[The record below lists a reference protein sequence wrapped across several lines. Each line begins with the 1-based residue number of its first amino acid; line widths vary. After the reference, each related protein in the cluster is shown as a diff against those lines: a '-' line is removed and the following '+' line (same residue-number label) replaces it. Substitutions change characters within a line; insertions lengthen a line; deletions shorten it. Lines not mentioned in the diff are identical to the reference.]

1 MKVYPLPVTGEVIL
15 AGQTFK
21 VDAPVISHKQFPFWD
36 ATAEYCFNTETSRAS
51 QCLPAGPGK
60 QFPYGKLPRPYTRRY
75 STRPALR
82 AYRTGWPPLAA
93 AQAAITQFVLHHDG
107 CTSADMCWSV
117 LQNERGLSC
126 HFLVDNN
133 GVIFQTIDLA
143 LMAYHAAEFNPR
155 SIGVEFCNRGD
166 ARKYGDTYDNGKHGG
181 GRDKVNCVI
190 NGYKYYA
197 FTYTKAQL
205 ESFTRLARELRRIL
219 PNLPVEF
226 PQKAPGEQAWETLPR
241 GAAFSFRGYIG
252 HYHLTGQ
259 KWDPGPFDFKAF
271 CRGLRGQFS
280 LPMYTTPSAQD
291 PRDKAPKVPEALD
304 ELDAA
309 CSKLYAANELRAD
322 GGFFP
327 VSPWG
332 EHRLWHGGIHIVGA
346 AGAPVFAQFP
356 GRVVAARMGGKSA
369 AGSTNF
375 VLIRHDLALG
385 DKTVRFFVLYMHLQ
399 DELVDSKPA
408 PPWMNNKGW
417 QEWRSK
423 GGRPGEVALL
433 DEPVEGGDMVGRIG
447 VAGPG
452 SLAKAQLHLE
462 IFSGPNEPL
471 FEKGGWEYIDGSA
484 GGRFC
489 DVDEITSQIDQ
500 NRDGRFVR
508 DEIAAYFAGGDRTKY
523 LVSFLHVSEWTAEP
537 SWSESLQGTPD
548 FRNVPAAEIEEMVA
562 EQITPGL
569 WWDDRVARHARLPS
583 DGVVYHYHPVMFL
596 RFFNKEL
603 IEAAATAPTQVEG
616 KEAPSTIT
624 DDFHD
629 VDGSS
634 MRSELEDTA
643 DPCDESLTLAD
654 MVRGFEST
662 ECVE

>member
-15 AGQTFK
+15 ANQSFK
-21 VDAPVISHKQFPFWD
+21 VDAPVISYRQFPFWD
-36 ATAEYCFNTETSRAS
+36 ATKEYCFNTETSHAS
-51 QCLPAGPGK
+51 QCLPGPGGT
-60 QFPYGKLPRPYTRRY
+60 QYPYGKLPKPYTKRY

-82 AYRTGWPPLAA
+82 AYRGGPSVAA
-93 AQAAITQFVLHHDG
+93 AQSAITQFVLHHDG

-166 ARKYGDTYDNGKHGG
+166 AKKYPDTYANGKNGG
-181 GRDKVNCVI
+181 SRDKVNCVI

-197 FTYTKAQL
+197 FQYTKAQI

-241 GAAFSFRGYIG
+241 AAAFSFRGYIG

-271 CRGLRGQFS
+271 CRSLRGQFS
-280 LPMYTTPSAQD
+280 LPMYTVPSDKD
-291 PRDKAPKVPEALD
+291 PRDKAPAVPENLD
-304 ELDAA
+304 ELDSA
-309 CSKLYAANELRAD
+309 CAKLYAANEQRAD

-327 VSPWG
+327 IGPWG
-332 EHRLWHGGIHIVGA
+332 EYRLWHGGVHIVGA
-346 AGAPVFAQFP
+346 AGSPLYSQFP
-356 GRVVAARMGGKSA
+356 GRVVAARMGTRTA
-369 AGSTNF
+369 AGSFNF
-375 VLIRHDLALG
+375 VLLRHDLAFG
-385 DKTVRFFVLYMHLQ
+385 ERTVRFYALYMHLQ
-399 DELVDSKPA
+399 DELAEATPVV
-408 PPWMNNKGW
+408 PWMNGKGW
-417 QEWRSK
+417 QEWKAK
-423 GGRPGEVALL
+423 GGRAGEVALL
-433 DEPVEGGDMVGRIG
+433 DEPVEGGDMVGRFG

-452 SLAKAQLHLE
+452 ALAKPQVHLE
-462 IFSGPNEPL
+462 IFSGPNDQI
-471 FEKGGWEYIDGSA
+471 FEKNKAWEYIDGSA

-489 DVDEITSQIDQ
+489 DIDEINSEIDTNKDGKL
-500 NRDGRFVR
+500 NRD
-508 DEIAAYFAGGDRTKY
+508 ELAAHYAAGERSKY
-523 LVSFLHVSEWTAEP
+523 LRAILHVSEWTAEP
-537 SWSESLQGTPD
+537 NWAEALRATPD
-548 FRNVPAAEIEEMVA
+548 FRGVPPAEIDEMVA

-569 WWDDRVARHARLPS
+569 WWDERVARHARLPS
-583 DGVVYHYHPVMFL
+583 DGVVYHYHPIMFL
-596 RFFNKEL
+596 RFLNKEL
-603 IEAAATAPTQVEG
+603 IEAAASAPTQVEG
-616 KEAPSTIT
+616 KDAPDTIT

-634 MRSELEDTA
+634 MRSDLEEGA
-643 DPCDESLTLAD
+643 DPCDESLTLED
-654 MVRGFEST
+654 LVRGFESP